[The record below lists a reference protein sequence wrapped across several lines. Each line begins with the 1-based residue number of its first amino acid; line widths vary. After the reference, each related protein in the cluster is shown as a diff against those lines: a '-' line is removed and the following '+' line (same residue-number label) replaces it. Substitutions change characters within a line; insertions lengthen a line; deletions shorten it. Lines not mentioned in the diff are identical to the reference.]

1 MMKTPSRD
9 LLARPAERL
18 VISGYRNMMAAY
30 ELGDGDCWE
39 EIWRSFTHELGSRAA
54 RRTVG
59 EVQYWARTLRA
70 SSERPLA
77 FYPNRSLHLCEDE
90 CMALSLVA
98 AAQSGDSDA
107 GCCAAGML
115 LGTEEGSR
123 VNDVWQASSH
133 LATALR
139 CSGQVMHACPR
150 TVIRMLSNMPATA
163 CGEHPGMRL
172 N

>member
-1 MMKTPSRD
+1 MKSPCRD

-30 ELGDGDCWE
+30 DLGDGACWE
-39 EIWRSFTHELGSRAA
+39 EIWRSFTHELGSQAA

-59 EVQYWARTLRA
+59 EVQYWVRTLRA
-70 SSERPLA
+70 NSERPLT

-90 CMALSLVA
+90 CIALSLVA
-98 AAQSGDSDA
+98 AAQTGDCAA

-115 LGTEEGSR
+115 IGTEEAPR
-123 VNDVWQASSH
+123 INDVWLASSH
-133 LATALR
+133 LAAALQS
-139 CSGQVMHACPR
+139 SGQVMHACPR
-150 TVIRMLSNMPATA
+150 TVIRLLGAAPDAAGHASSQRT
-163 CGEHPGMRL
+163 L

>member
-1 MMKTPSRD
+1 MKKPSRD

-30 ELGDGDCWE
+30 ELGDGACWE
-39 EIWRSFTHELGSRAA
+39 EIWHSFTHELGSRAA

-59 EVQYWARTLRA
+59 EVQYWVRTLRA
-70 SSERPLA
+70 NSERPLA
-77 FYPNRSLHLCEDE
+77 FFPNRSLQLCEDE
-90 CMALSLVA
+90 CIALSLVA
-98 AAQSGDSDA
+98 AAQTGDCEA
-107 GCCAAGML
+107 GCLAAGML
-115 LGTEEGSR
+115 IGTEEALR

-133 LATALR
+133 LATALH

-150 TVIRMLSNMPATA
+150 TVIRMLGNAAGPEPSAHARTT
-163 CGEHPGMRL
+163 L

>member
-1 MMKTPSRD
+1 MKTPCRD

-30 ELGDGDCWE
+30 ELCDGDCWE
-39 EIWRSFTHELGSRAA
+39 EIWRSFTHELGSQAA

-70 SSERPLA
+70 NSERPLA
-77 FYPNRSLHLCEDE
+77 FYPNRSLQLCKDE

-98 AAQSGDSDA
+98 AAQAGDSDA
-107 GCCAAGML
+107 GCHAAGML
-115 LGTEEGSR
+115 IGTEEGSR
-123 VNDVWQASSH
+123 VHEVWQASSH
-133 LATALR
+133 LAAALR

-150 TVIRMLSNMPATA
+150 TVIRMLNNVAATA
-163 CGEHPGMRL
+163 SGEHPRARV

>member
-1 MMKTPSRD
+1 MKTPSRD
-9 LLARPAERL
+9 LLVHPAERL

-30 ELGDGDCWE
+30 ELGDGACWE

-70 SSERPLA
+70 NSDRPLA
-77 FYPNRSLHLCEDE
+77 FFPNRSLQLCEDE
-90 CMALSLVA
+90 CIALSLVA
-98 AAQSGDSDA
+98 AAQAGDSDA
-107 GCCAAGML
+107 GSRAAGML
-115 LGTEEGSR
+115 LGTEQGSR
-123 VNDVWQASSH
+123 VNEVWQASSH
-133 LATALR
+133 LAVALR

-150 TVIRMLSNMPATA
+150 TVIRMLSNPSGAALAASSHAT
-163 CGEHPGMRL
+163 L